1 MSEEFRDGNYG
12 FGNPTTPADKDITDS
27 QLSNLSSVE
36 ETAYGS
42 DVGFYETNHAPPSG
56 SAQSIPQDDVR
67 YRQEHEPYN
76 YQPDGD
82 QFVYITK
89 AHLYEIHPLLKD
101 DGLIKKRELTP
112 LKIKLD
118 TAKGCVY
125 TQFMVDQQGKVIGDY
140 ILLKTEE
147 DDPPESTPF
156 ELLNEDG
163 DVEPDKYGIYNI
175 LLFKFANG
183 QILRNHYSTDEEGAA
198 DPRSVQ
204 HYGGVEGHRGPL
216 IWSSGY
222 NTLNNKGI
230 GAGLIYGGYDVD
242 NDNINL
248 RTLQGQGQIS
258 VATAGDQIN
267 IRGNS
272 NDKTWQAVPASGVS
286 YTNTT
291 LATFADGLLTGTPTN
306 LEVVEVPTA
315 ASGSTTVN
323 SVDSAPTINTT
334 VETLTTTQITP
345 PSGTGMSL
353 NTKTYTVRE
362 LSRETLEQQAGAWKG
377 GAASQ
382 SAGLNL
388 YEVQDTTGSNIW
400 VMGKA
405 STGGSPPAFPTFIT
419 GASTYT
425 GVKNLS
431 SASVDLYQA
440 HSSGNHKYLEST
452 DGDTTTN
459 NIYVS
464 SATTA
469 RTFITSTGTPI
480 YVYSEDGS
488 TTSKFFKTD
497 ISDGTTVPIVT
508 AVNTTASTFQTVS
521 GNAQVLK
528 AP

>member
-1 MSEEFRDGNYG
+1 MPEEFRDGNYG
-12 FGNPTTPADKDITDS
+12 FGNPTTPADKDTTEA

-56 SAQSIPQDDVR
+56 SVQSIPQDDVR

-89 AHLYEIHPLLKD
+89 AHLYEIHPLTSD
-101 DGLIKKRELTP
+101 LIKRHELSP

-118 TAKGCVY
+118 SAKGCVY
-125 TQFMVDQQGKVIGDY
+125 TQFMTDQQGKVLGDY

-156 ELLNEDG
+156 GLLDEDG
-163 DVEPDKYGIYNI
+163 SVETDKYGIYNI

-216 IWSSGY
+216 IWSCGY
-222 NTLNNKGI
+222 NTLNNLGV
-230 GAGLIYGGYDVD
+230 GEGLIYKDYTVS
-242 NDNINL
+242 NDKKNL
-248 RTLQGQGQIS
+248 RSLKQQGQINI
-258 VATAGDQIN
+258 ATAGDQIN

-272 NDKTWQAVPASGVS
+272 YDKTWQAVPASGVT

-291 LATFADGLLTGTPTN
+291 LATFADGLLTGIPED
-306 LEVVEVPTA
+306 LEVVNVPTA

-353 NTKTYTVRE
+353 STKTYTVRE

-382 SAGLNL
+382 SAGLSL
-388 YEVQDTTGSNIW
+388 YEVHSNIW

-405 STGGSPPAFPTFIT
+405 STGGSPPTFPTFIT

-452 DGDTTTN
+452 DGNTTTN

-464 SATTA
+464 SATTP

-480 YVYSEDGS
+480 YVYSENDS